1 LRKGDYSH
9 AETYLEKAA
18 SSGSNDAKIHYYYAM
33 LLQQKF
39 QGGVPSDQQ
48 LARQKTEL
56 EQAISLNPSL
66 AEGYNLLSYNAR
78 LRGDSPAAIDAAL
91 RAVALD
97 QRNENYALNL
107 ANIYLSAQ
115 KIPEA
120 QSVIDRLR
128 SSENTRTL
136 TAIATMQSYI
146 SQWQNYRHAAEAY
159 KKQDESESD
168 EAEESRVQKV
178 SPSITLRLPDERS
191 KSPRQILEGTLVQVN
206 CNAAGP
212 GTLFIQKSGRLIQLR
227 FRSFADIVDPD
238 SGDLSCA
245 TKEKRVVAE
254 STIDGTVQKLSLA
267 K

>member
-1 LRKGDYSH
+1 
-9 AETYLEKAA
+9 
-18 SSGSNDAKIHYYYAM
+18 M

-56 EQAISLNPSL
+56 EKAIALNPSL
-66 AEGYNLLSYNAR
+66 AEGYNLLSFNAH
-78 LRGDSPAAIDAAL
+78 LRGDSPSAIDAAL

-107 ANIYLSAQ
+107 ANLYLSAQ

-128 SSENTRTL
+128 SSEKTQTL
-136 TAIATMQSYI
+136 TAIASMQSYI

-159 KKQDESESD
+159 KKQDASD
-168 EAEESRVQKV
+168 DSEESKEQHIA
-178 SPSITLRLPDERS
+178 PSMTLRLTTEP
-191 KSPRQILEGTLVQVN
+191 KGPRQILEGMLVQVN
-206 CNAAGP
+206 CSSSGA
-212 GTLFIQKSGRLIQLR
+212 GTLFIQNGARLVQLR
-227 FRSFADIVDPD
+227 FRSFTDIVDPD
-238 SGDLSCA
+238 SGDLSCT